1 MDQSN
6 VLACIPIA
14 GFVLIQI
21 IKFIK
26 LSIVH
31 EVLLALCISVPYM
44 FYLRP
49 RNVRD
54 FGTQTNMDFD
64 DTEEIHRKDMFE
76 LIKYFLLKLFGRVY
90 RK

>member
-1 MDQSN
+1 MDQTN
-6 VLACIPIA
+6 VLACAPIA

-26 LSIVH
+26 LSVIH

-49 RNVRD
+49 RNVREI
-54 FGTQTNMDFD
+54 GTQTNMDFEE
-64 DTEEIHRKDMFE
+64 TEEIHRKDIFE
-76 LIKYFLLKLFGRVY
+76 LVKYFLLKLFGRLI
-90 RK
+90 KK